1 MVVDSSRDVV
11 QVTAK
16 ASKITLKLI
25 LAFLRK
31 VADTIERNRT
41 KMSEKDLVNKAKEFH
56 TGVEVV
62 DLGQDKEKINA
73 IKHKLAK
80 AGIYFSVKKDKQ
92 GNFNLS
98 VMSPYTPTASKKINE
113 VINEFEDKETRRKN
127 LETFKAAKQKAKE
140 EKKKVMERSKNK
152 QRDFSKNAQGGR

>member
-1 MVVDSSRDVV
+1 MIVDSSRDVV

-31 VADTIERNRT
+31 VADTIERNRS
-41 KMSEKDLVNKAKEFH
+41 KMSEKNLINKAKEFH

-62 DLGQDKEKINA
+62 DLGQDKEKIKA

-113 VINEFEDKETRRKN
+113 VINEFEDKEKRRKN
-127 LETFKAAKQKAKE
+127 LETFKAAKQLAKE

-152 QRDFSKNAQGGR
+152 QRDFSKDSQGGR